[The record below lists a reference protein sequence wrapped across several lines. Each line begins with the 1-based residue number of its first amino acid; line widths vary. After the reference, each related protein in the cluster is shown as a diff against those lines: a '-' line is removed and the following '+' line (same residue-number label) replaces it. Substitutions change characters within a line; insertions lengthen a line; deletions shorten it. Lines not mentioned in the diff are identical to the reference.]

1 MSRKYDIA
9 WQERTESMTFQQKN
23 NTVSLASFSLLL
35 IFFLLRMVQ
44 LVRNQ
49 NFHDATVVRLWV
61 IVVVLA
67 IVVTVVGII
76 LTHGIPA
83 AVKTARTGDPEPE
96 IDDTIDERDQ
106 HIDLEG
112 TNLTYRITSLGSF
125 VAMLTFALGQSPLVM
140 FSLLIFFGLVG
151 QIAGDALRLRRYQK
165 E

>member
-1 MSRKYDIA
+1 
-9 WQERTESMTFQQKN
+9 MTFQQKN

-35 IFFLLRMVQ
+35 IFFLLRIAQ

-49 NFHDATVVRLWV
+49 SFNDATVVRLWV

-106 HIDLEG
+106 RINLEG
-112 TNLTYRITSLGSF
+112 TSLTNRITSLGSL
-125 VAMLTFALGQSPLVM
+125 VAMLTFVLGQPPLMM
-140 FSLLIFFGLVG
+140 FSLLILFGLVG
-151 QIAGDALRLRRYQK
+151 RIAGDALRLRRY
-165 E
+165 